1 MREGA
6 GSLGCGI
13 CRPMSFC
20 QLRYSIIIKSHT
32 NSESTRLGTAIT
44 ASFCLPLPLSTLI
57 TVCAGMEARENRQK
71 LSALVG
77 NDRLIEG
84 L

>member
-1 MREGA
+1 M
-6 GSLGCGI
+6 
-13 CRPMSFC
+13 
-20 QLRYSIIIKSHT
+20 
-32 NSESTRLGTAIT
+32 RLGTAII

-57 TVCAGMEARENRQK
+57 TVCAGMETRENRQK